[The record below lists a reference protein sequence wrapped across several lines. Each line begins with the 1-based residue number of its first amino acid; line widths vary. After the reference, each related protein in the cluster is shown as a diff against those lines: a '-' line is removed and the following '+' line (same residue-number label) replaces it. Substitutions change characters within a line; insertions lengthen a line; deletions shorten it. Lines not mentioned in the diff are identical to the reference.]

1 MALAARAQIRALGW
15 LLLLLLATANGA
27 LALRYLLPGS
37 PFHATMPNFYN
48 RREWLIAH
56 AAFAGVA
63 LVVGPWQFA
72 GWLRRRWI
80 GVHRWLGRVYC
91 LAVALG
97 WIASLPIAAHA
108 ATGRIASLG
117 FLALGAVWIGTT
129 AMGYFTI
136 RAGRVAAHREWMILS
151 YALTAAAITLRIYLP
166 LWMAVDGRFTVGYP
180 VIAWACWVPNLIF
193 AGWLI
198 RRERVGRHSLR

>member
-1 MALAARAQIRALGW
+1 MQTPFTRLKLATLLVLAAS
-15 LLLLLLATANGA
+15 T
-27 LALRYLLPGS
+27 
-37 PFHATMPNFYN
+37 
-48 RREWLIAH
+48 
-56 AAFAGVA
+56 V
-63 LVVGPWQFA
+63 
-72 GWLRRRWI
+72 
-80 GVHRWLGRVYC
+80 
-91 LAVALG
+91 
-97 WIASLPIAAHA
+97 LPIAAHA

-151 YALTAAAITLRIYLP
+151 FALTAAAITLRIYLP